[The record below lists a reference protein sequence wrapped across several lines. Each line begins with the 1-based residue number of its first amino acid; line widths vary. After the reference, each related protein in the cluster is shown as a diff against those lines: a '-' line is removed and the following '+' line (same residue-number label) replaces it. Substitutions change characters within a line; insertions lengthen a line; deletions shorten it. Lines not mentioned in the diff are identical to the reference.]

1 MHLVCCSYLTF
12 FSLTDKDF
20 SELFHDPKSPLP
32 SADDL
37 NRLLSNVPNRF
48 DHDLD
53 DTDNMFLINNQLDS
67 YLTVQEVHKLLSGK
81 NEECSFSTICVNVRS
96 LNNPHN
102 FTKFESLI
110 AGLDYQPHIIAVNE
124 TWDKPHTTGQHMNL
138 NGYVYVSNPRVAS
151 RGGGVGMY
159 IKQS

>member
-1 MHLVCCSYLTF
+1 MKTFYNDCLCISCAAATLPF

-37 NRLLSNVPNRF
+37 NRLLSNVPNHF

-53 DTDNMFLINNQLDS
+53 DADNMFLINNQLDS

-102 FTKFESLI
+102 L
-110 AGLDYQPHIIAVNE
+110 
-124 TWDKPHTTGQHMNL
+124 L
-138 NGYVYVSNPRVAS
+138 NSKV
-151 RGGGVGMY
+151 
-159 IKQS
+159 